1 MTCRAVS
8 PFGDDAARMRLP
20 IRLPSPGG
28 PESISP
34 TAHYTGH
41 VWRRNDLSHEELG
54 TVEGR
59 LLFDALAPAMTMSRV
74 LGGPT
79 LEGMLLARHRIID
92 DLLATAIDEG
102 RIAQV
107 VEIACGMSP
116 RGWRFAQR
124 YGDRITYVEAD
135 LPEMAERKRRALEQ
149 IGSLDDRHRVTEID
163 ALRDSGLRS
172 LSSLASTL
180 DRGRGLAIITEGLLT
195 YFGADDVRAML
206 ARFARELAR
215 FDGSLYLADVR
226 LGGVDRS
233 ALERVFQVALSSFVQ
248 RPVHRHF
255 EGEAEAEDALRAA
268 GFELVRL
275 HRADLHPAAGDAA
288 RDPAAARIHIIEA
301 SA

>member
-1 MTCRAVS
+1 
-8 PFGDDAARMRLP
+8 MR
-20 IRLPSPGG
+20 G

-59 LLFDALAPAMTMSRV
+59 LLFDALAPAVTVSRA

-92 DLLATAIDEG
+92 DLLATAIDDG
-102 RIAQV
+102 RISQV

-116 RGWRFAQR
+116 RGWRFARR

-149 IGSLDDRHRVTEID
+149 IGSLGDRHRVTEVD
-163 ALRDSGLRS
+163 ALLDSGPRS
-172 LSSLASTL
+172 LSALAPTL
-180 DRGRGLAIITEGLLT
+180 DRRHGLALVTEGLLT
-195 YFGADDVRAML
+195 YFGDEDVRAMWR
-206 ARFARELAR
+206 RFARELAR
-215 FDGSLYLADVR
+215 FESSLYLADVR
-226 LGGVDRS
+226 LGGSDRS
-233 ALERVFQVALSSFVQ
+233 PLERAFQVALSSFVQ
-248 RPVHRHF
+248 RRVHTHF
-255 EGEAEAEDALRAA
+255 DGEASASDALRAA
-268 GFELVRL
+268 GFEHVCL
-275 HRADLHPAAGDAA
+275 HRADGHPAAGDAA
-288 RDPAAARIHIIEA
+288 SDPAASRIHVIEA